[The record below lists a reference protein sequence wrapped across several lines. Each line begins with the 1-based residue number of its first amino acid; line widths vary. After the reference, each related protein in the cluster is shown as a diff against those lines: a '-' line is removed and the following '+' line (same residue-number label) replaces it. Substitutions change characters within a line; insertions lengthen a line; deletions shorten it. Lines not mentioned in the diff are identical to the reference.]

1 MSTPLLTVER
11 ITKRI
16 GDRLLWRNL
25 SFQLECGQRLAL
37 AGATGSGKTLLMRT
51 LVLLDPLQEGAIRL
65 LGRPPQRWFL
75 PRYRTHVMYVPQ
87 RPVAFP
93 GTVEDNLRWP
103 WKVHR
108 PSDTGYDSSR
118 ISEWLAWLGKDSRFL
133 SLDARQLSGGEVQL
147 MALLRSLQLDPMILL
162 LDEPTAS
169 LDGPTAES
177 LEDLLKE
184 WQRQG
189 DRALMVASH
198 DPAQM
203 ERFTHQRLVLS
214 A

>member
-1 MSTPLLTVER
+1 MGTPLLTVER
-11 ITKRI
+11 MTKRI
-16 GDRLLWRNL
+16 GGRLLWRHL
-25 SFQLECGQRLAL
+25 SFQLESGQRLAL
-37 AGATGSGKTLLMRT
+37 AGATGSGKTLLLRT
-51 LVLLDPLQEGAIRL
+51 LVLLDPLQEGSIHL
-65 LGRPPQRWFL
+65 LGRPPQSWFL
-75 PRYRTHVMYVPQ
+75 PRYRAMVMYVPQ

-103 WKVHR
+103 WQVHR
-108 PSDTGYDSSR
+108 PNKASYDPGR

-133 SLDARQLSGGEVQL
+133 SLDAQQLSGGETQL
-147 MALLRSLQLDPMILL
+147 MALLRSLQMDPMILL

-169 LDGPTAES
+169 LDEPTAKR
-177 LEDLLKE
+177 LEELLRE
-184 WQRQG
+184 WQHQG

-214 A
+214 